1 MEQFLHSL
9 LIMLFGMCGIFM
21 VAGVISIG
29 IALLNKI
36 FKKEELTQ
44 SRRRKAAALRRR
56 RQYEESNGKIAER
69 VC

>member
-36 FKKEELTQ
+36 FKK
-44 SRRRKAAALRRR
+44 K
-56 RQYEESNGKIAER
+56 N
-69 VC
+69 